1 MKLAYREAIRAA
13 MRKALHDD
21 PRVFL
26 IGEDVDL
33 LRRRVVFAVADRSID
48 QGARVLLELKIC
60 PPQNRPCCLFPIT
73 FRRLIRR
80 WFCRRCHCA
89 GATT

>member
-21 PRVFL
+21 PRV
-26 IGEDVDL
+26 
-33 LRRRVVFAVADRSID
+33 
-48 QGARVLLELKIC
+48 LLELKIY
-60 PPQNRPCCLFPIT
+60 PPQKRPCCLFPIT